1 MWVILCST
9 NLELPFQWPGP
20 SLQSILCCRTPEYNG
35 VRFFFAV
42 CIGLLF
48 GAIFWKLG
56 DDNSTQLGLFNVLGG
71 CMLACHNSV
80 CAGTTQF

>member
-1 MWVILCST
+1 M
-9 NLELPFQWPGP
+9 
-20 SLQSILCCRTPEYNG
+20 
-35 VRFFFAV
+35 RFFFAV

-71 CMLACHNSV
+71 CLVAWHSSMFV
-80 CAGTTQF
+80 GTTQI